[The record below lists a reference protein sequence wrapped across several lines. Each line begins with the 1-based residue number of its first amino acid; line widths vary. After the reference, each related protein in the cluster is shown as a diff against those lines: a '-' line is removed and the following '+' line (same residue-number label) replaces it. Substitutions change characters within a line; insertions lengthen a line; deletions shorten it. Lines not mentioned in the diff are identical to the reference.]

1 METLGTVVV
10 GVGGGI
16 AAYKALEVTSWLVQ
30 LNLDV
35 RIVMSANATRFV
47 TPLSFESLS
56 HHPVLSDLWSEQP
69 DLNISHVRLAAAA
82 SVLAIVPA
90 TANLLA
96 QLAHGLASD
105 ALTATALACPAP
117 LILAPAMNSRMW
129 DHPATRENLR
139 LLVGRGAGVVG
150 PETGYLAEGTS
161 GIGRLAQP
169 ELIVEAI
176 LHTLRRRSD
185 LVGQTVI
192 VSAGPTREA
201 IDPVRYISNRSSG
214 KMGYALAE
222 AARDRGARVILISG
236 PVALA
241 QPAGVR
247 TVRVTTAQEMLGR
260 IQDVLEPNATLIM
273 AAAVADYA
281 PAQPAAH
288 KLKRSGAGATLRLA
302 PTPDILLSLRRP
314 TGLRVVAFAA
324 ETRDLL
330 AHADAKLLAKKAEM
344 LVANDVG
351 EEGAG
356 FDGDS
361 NHVWL
366 LKPNHAPIE
375 VPRAPKR
382 VIADQVLDALF
393 RPASVRT
400 ESEGDAGV

>member
-1 METLGTVVV
+1 METPGTVVI

-16 AAYKALEVTSWLVQ
+16 AAYKAIEVTSKLVQ

-35 RIVMSANATRFV
+35 RVVMSANAARFV

-56 HHPVLSDLWSEQP
+56 HHPVLSDLWAEQP
-69 DLNISHVRLAAAA
+69 DLNISHVRLGAMA

-129 DHPATRENLR
+129 DHPATQANLR
-139 LLVGRGAGVVG
+139 LLVDRGAAIVG
-150 PETGYLAEGTS
+150 PEIGYLAEGTS
-161 GIGRLAQP
+161 GIGRLASP

-176 LHTLRRRSD
+176 LRALRRRSD
-185 LVGQTVI
+185 LAGQTVI

-201 IDPVRYISNRSSG
+201 IDPVRYLSNRSSG
-214 KMGYALAE
+214 KMGYTLAE
-222 AARDRGARVILISG
+222 AARDRGARVSLISG
-236 PVALA
+236 PVSLNP
-241 QPAGVR
+241 PAGIQI
-247 TVRVTTAQEMLGR
+247 TRVTTAQEMFDR
-260 IQDVLEPNATLIM
+260 IQDAVEPNATLIM

-281 PAQPAAH
+281 PAEPAAH
-288 KLKRSGAGATLRLA
+288 KLKRSSAETTLSLI
-302 PTPDILLSLRRP
+302 PTPDILRSLRRP

-324 ETRDLL
+324 ETQDLL
-330 AHADAKLLAKKAEM
+330 THANAKLLAKGAEM
-344 LVANDVG
+344 LVANDVS

-356 FDGDS
+356 FDSDS

-366 LKPNHAPIE
+366 LKPDQPPIE

-393 RPASVRT
+393 KSALSGSRGT
-400 ESEGDAGV
+400 E